1 MRIVGLVIFLFTWCH
16 PVLTSCFAAIP
27 VPPKTTLNQRGRSTI
42 RPYNV
47 NNDIGFMLVDSTPE
61 KTRWATTRKLM
72 SSVSGGGDDTAAQHS
87 QLQPLFSWSKLDRK
101 ILAIALPCIVNFA
114 INPLIGAID
123 LFWVGR
129 MNNPLAVAGQAA
141 ANQVFNSAF
150 WLVSV
155 LPSVTATLVSEVY
168 ATGNKQKVKETVGQS
183 FFLSAL
189 IGIPFTLYLLS
200 KPGELTH
207 FKKKFSKTKC
217 HVLY

>member
-1 MRIVGLVIFLFTWCH
+1 
-16 PVLTSCFAAIP
+16 
-27 VPPKTTLNQRGRSTI
+27 
-42 RPYNV
+42 
-47 NNDIGFMLVDSTPE
+47 MLVDFTPE
-61 KTRWATTRKLM
+61 KTRWATVRKLM
-72 SSVSGGGDDTAAQHS
+72 SSVPGGGDDTAQHS
-87 QLQPLFSWSKLDRK
+87 QLQPLFSWSKLDRR

-200 KPGELTH
+200 KPGELTR
-207 FKKKFSKTKC
+207 FKKFYSKTKC
-217 HVLY
+217 PCAMLKLP

>member
-1 MRIVGLVIFLFTWCH
+1 VASVQVGAEH
-16 PVLTSCFAAIP
+16 
-27 VPPKTTLNQRGRSTI
+27 
-42 RPYNV
+42 
-47 NNDIGFMLVDSTPE
+47 D
-61 KTRWATTRKLM
+61 
-72 SSVSGGGDDTAAQHS
+72 AAQPHAAHQ

-123 LFWVGR
+123 LYWVGR
-129 MNNPLAVAGQAA
+129 MNNALAVAGQAA

-168 ATGNKQKVKETVGQS
+168 ATGNRQKVKETVGQS

-200 KPGELTH
+200 KPGKCRRIEGKLSYKACLTW
-207 FKKKFSKTKC
+207 KKAW
-217 HVLY
+217 